1 MPTEP
6 PHRSRTPLRVWI
18 GLTIAVGLDVPVQI
32 VWKAMMLKYGDWQQ
46 GHAAAHLSRQILW
59 FPGQLR
65 LWLLMALWGC
75 QFLDWMW
82 VLGNADLS
90 FAQPFTAL
98 SYAAVGTFAVLYI
111 PGEHMTVV
119 RGIGIGLILVGV
131 ILIGSSEHRTTVS
144 LPVEPS

>member
-1 MPTEP
+1 MPAEP

-18 GLTIAVGLDVPVQI
+18 GLLIAVGLDVPVQI
-32 VWKAMMLKYGDWQQ
+32 VWKAMMLKYGDWQH
-46 GHAAAHLSRQILW
+46 GHAAAPVLKQLLW

-65 LWLLMALWGC
+65 LWLLFILWGC

-98 SYAAVGTFAVLYI
+98 SYAAVGTFAVVEFHEPI
-111 PGEHMTVV
+111 TVGRV
-119 RGIGIGLILVGV
+119 VGIAAILVGV
-131 ILIGSSEHRTTVS
+131 ILIGSSDHRTTVP
-144 LPVEPS
+144 LPVAGS